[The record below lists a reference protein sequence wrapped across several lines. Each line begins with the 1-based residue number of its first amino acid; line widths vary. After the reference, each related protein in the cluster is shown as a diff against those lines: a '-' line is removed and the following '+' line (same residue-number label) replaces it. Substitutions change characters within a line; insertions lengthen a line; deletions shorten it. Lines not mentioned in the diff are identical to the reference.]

1 MPKDPYLASPINQF
15 HNFPVRSESPSKEG
29 GGDLFGKRQHTRRY
43 SRLQERLFLQKL
55 CKHFGRLCGQSAD
68 DACYGG
74 TVKSCLHQVNGAG
87 TASKLAGRTLRGCMK
102 KTGKFRAVING
113 IRQAARSVNP
123 GDGKSDPPLD
133 LSESGNTHNVL
144 AAMDMPIAAM
154 P

>member
-1 MPKDPYLASPINQF
+1 MPASGERRRNC
-15 HNFPVRSESPSKEG
+15 
-29 GGDLFGKRQHTRRY
+29 QH
-43 SRLQERLFLQKL
+43 
-55 CKHFGRLCGQSAD
+55 
-68 DACYGG
+68 
-74 TVKSCLHQVNGAG
+74 
-87 TASKLAGRTLRGCMK
+87 AGRPDSQGLYE

-123 GDGKSDPPLD
+123 GDGKSDSPLD